1 MSIEIKFDGPYAILT
16 LNRPDARNA
25 LQFTMI
31 EALSYTLDQIRA
43 SDARALIVT
52 GAGPKAFCAGADI
65 KELMNRSLM
74 EQRLGAQFGQR
85 TFDKLARLP
94 IPSVAVLHGYAFG
107 GGLELAMACSF
118 RIATINARMGLPEV
132 KLGLIPGYGG
142 TQRLPRLIG
151 EARALEMVMSGR
163 TVDAIEA
170 ERWGLVNRVVADGDP
185 AELGK
190 AFMADFVGYSRCASQ
205 FAREAVLRGAETT
218 LDQGLEIEA
227 DLSTLAYQTA
237 DSVEGMRAFI
247 EKRSPEFK
255 DA

>member
-1 MSIEIKFDGPYAILT
+1 MSIDIKFDGPFAILT
-16 LNRPDARNA
+16 LNRPEARNA

-31 EALSYTLDQIRA
+31 EALSYTLDQVVR
-43 SDARALIVT
+43 SGARALVVT
-52 GAGPKAFCAGADI
+52 GAGSKAFCAGADI
-65 KELMNRSLM
+65 TELMDRSLQA
-74 EQRLGAQFGQR
+74 QRQGAQLGQR

-94 IPSVAVLHGYAFG
+94 IPSVAVIHGYAFG
-107 GGLELAMACSF
+107 GGLELAMACTF
-118 RIATINARMGLPEV
+118 RIATVHGRMGLPEV

-185 AELGK
+185 IELGK
-190 AFMADFVGYSRCASQ
+190 TFLSDFIGYSRCASQ
-205 FAREAVLRGAETT
+205 FAREAVVRGMETT
-218 LDQGLEIEA
+218 IDAGLDIEA
-227 DLSTLAYQTA
+227 DLSTLAFQTA
-237 DSVEGMRAFI
+237 DAAEGMRAFLD
-247 EKRSPEFK
+247 KRVPEFK

>member
-1 MSIEIKFDGPYAILT
+1 MAIEIKYAGPYAVLT
-16 LNRPDARNA
+16 LNRPDALNA

-31 EALSYTLDQIRA
+31 EALSYALDQVAA

-65 KELMNRSLM
+65 KELMDRDLM
-74 EQRLGAQFGQR
+74 AQRLGAHLGQR
-85 TFDKLARLP
+85 TFAKLAALR

-107 GGLELAMACSF
+107 GGLELAMACTF
-118 RIATINARMGLPEV
+118 RIATVKARMGLPEI

-142 TQRLPRLIG
+142 TQRLPRLVG
-151 EARALEMVMSGR
+151 EARATELVMSGR

-170 ERWGLVNRVVADGDP
+170 ERWGLVNRVVPEGEP
-185 AELGK
+185 VELGK
-190 AFMADFVGYSRCASQ
+190 AFMADFVGYSRCASL
-205 FAREAVLRGAETT
+205 FAREAVARGMATT
-218 LDQGLEIEA
+218 LDEGLDIEA

-237 DSVEGMRAFI
+237 DAAEGMRAFLQ
-247 EKRSPEFK
+247 KRTPEFK